1 MCLFFSAF
9 VAFRSFCGNTNSSE
23 SWWNACSSDW
33 EWPLKVVQSFFF
45 FKGSS
50 PRQKRWRVRKGKGW
64 KGRGGGKQWKGRE
77 VVEGS
82 GKNIGCS
89 LGLKISCHSKKI
101 KFISFQGW
109 LCTCGRGTE
118 GKCVALESL
127 SKKKRNEKHQKFQM
141 VKLCLCWSPSLPLT
155 KTHNPSYFPHNP
167 LQTVRD
173 SKKETENNKTS
184 MFTVRYIAG
193 KIW

>member
-1 MCLFFSAF
+1 MKCVFFWLRMAFKGGPVFFFLQRLQTKTEEVEGQKRERMEGKRRKAVKRKGGCWRFRQEYRLFF
-9 VAFRSFCGNTNSSE
+9 RTENIL
-23 SWWNACSSDW
+23 
-33 EWPLKVVQSFFF
+33 PLKENQIHLFSRLVVYLWQRHRREMH
-45 FKGSS
+45 SS
-50 PRQKRWRVRKGKGW
+50 W
-64 KGRGGGKQWKGRE
+64 KP
-77 VVEGS
+77 
-82 GKNIGCS
+82 
-89 LGLKISCHSKKI
+89 
-101 KFISFQGW
+101 FQ
-109 LCTCGRGTE
+109 
-118 GKCVALESL
+118 
-127 SKKKRNEKHQKFQM
+127 KKRNEKHQKFQM